1 VTRTSSEQ
9 RRRQLTEA
17 AVAILVEVGP
27 GGLTTRAVARRARAP
42 LGTVHY
48 AFATKD
54 DLLAAASG
62 EILGSFAAALHE
74 RADETLGVRAAI
86 DASLRSSWDWVR
98 ATPGLSTAV
107 LETLVAGLRT
117 SGTRETMEAGEQV
130 VLDVLERAA
139 RHDAQPPRIP
149 LRELA
154 RLMLVA
160 ADGLMLVHGADVLDE
175 RAEVDLSRLAA
186 MLQALV

>member
-1 VTRTSSEQ
+1 MTRTSADEW
-9 RRRQLTEA
+9 RRQLTDA
-17 AVAILVEVGP
+17 AVAILIEEGP
-27 GGLTTRAVARRARAP
+27 SGLTTRAVARRAGAP

-48 AFATKD
+48 AFAGKD
-54 DLLAAASG
+54 DLLAAAAG
-62 EILGSFAAALHE
+62 QILGSFAAALRE
-74 RADETLGVRAAI
+74 RVDETAGVRAAI
-86 DASLRSSWDWVR
+86 DASLRSYWDWVR
-98 ATPGLSTAV
+98 ATLGLSTAV

-117 SGTRETMEAGEQV
+117 SATRETMEAGELV

-139 RHDAQPPRIP
+139 RHDAYPPRIP
-149 LRELA
+149 PRELA

-175 RAEVDLSRLAA
+175 RAEADLNRLTA